1 MDLYTA
7 IVVITMALLVVNI
20 VDVYTDR
27 LADKAATIRFITV
40 CVVIGLAQ
48 MGEWIGVKTNGAELA
63 LIGPHW
69 FAKTVE
75 FCMAPVMCV
84 MAAHTYGKVR
94 KPAAAIGAIVVN
106 ALFMIVSNQY
116 GWVFYIDEMNI
127 YHRGRLYWVHVAV
140 FIVSIL
146 YCFICVML
154 DEMKYQMRPEAAL
167 LAIMLF
173 LSMGIYIQMIFP
185 DLRVDYLCVA
195 VGNALLYNHRCR
207 RFSRLDGLT
216 MLLNRTQYE
225 KDLERIKP
233 PAVIINM
240 DVDDFKQINDTR
252 GHAAGDYYLRQIA
265 EVIRTVYGR
274 HGDCY
279 RYGGDEFSLILT
291 KNLHQ
296 MEKLNGMFEAA
307 LGQLREQDPQM
318 PMVSLGY
325 ALYEGGIEA
334 LYATIEKADAMM
346 YRNKKVNDR
355 AEIVENAA
363 EF

>member
-1 MDLYTA
+1 M
-7 IVVITMALLVVNI
+7 
-20 VDVYTDR
+20 
-27 LADKAATIRFITV
+27 
-40 CVVIGLAQ
+40 
-48 MGEWIGVKTNGAELA
+48 
-63 LIGPHW
+63 
-69 FAKTVE
+69 
-75 FCMAPVMCV
+75 
-84 MAAHTYGKVR
+84 
-94 KPAAAIGAIVVN
+94 
-106 ALFMIVSNQY
+106 
-116 GWVFYIDEMNI
+116 
-127 YHRGRLYWVHVAV
+127 
-140 FIVSIL
+140 
-146 YCFICVML
+146 
-154 DEMKYQMRPEAAL
+154 
-167 LAIMLF
+167 
-173 LSMGIYIQMIFP
+173 
-185 DLRVDYLCVA
+185 
-195 VGNALLYNHRCR
+195 
-207 RFSRLDGLT
+207 DGLT

-240 DVDDFKQINDTR
+240 DVDDFKQINDTS

-318 PMVSLGY
+318 PTVSLGY

-346 YRNKKVNDR
+346 YRNKKVNGR
-355 AEIVENAA
+355 AEIVEIAA

>member
-20 VDVYTDR
+20 VDVCTDR
-27 LADKAATIRFITV
+27 LADKTATIRFITV

-48 MGEWIGVKTNGAELA
+48 MGGWIGVKMNGAEPA
-63 LIGPHW
+63 LIGLHW

-84 MAAHTYGKVR
+84 MAAHTYSKVR

-116 GWVFYIDEMNI
+116 GWVFYIDEMNV

-146 YCFICVML
+146 YCFICVMMG
-154 DEMKYQMRPEAAL
+154 EMKYQARPEAAL

-185 DLRVDYLCVA
+185 DLRVEYLCVA
-195 VGNALLYNHRCR
+195 MGNALLYNHRCR
-207 RFSRLDGLT
+207 MFSRLDGLT
-216 MLLNRTQYE
+216 MLLNRIQYE

-240 DVDDFKQINDTR
+240 DVDDFKQINDTS

-296 MEKLNGMFEAA
+296 VEKLNQRFTEEIGR
-307 LGQLREQDPQM
+307 LREEDPQM
-318 PMVSLGY
+318 PTVSLGY
-325 ALYEGGIEA
+325 ARYEGGTEA
-334 LYATIEKADAMM
+334 LRNTIEKADAMM
-346 YRNKKVNDR
+346 YRNKKDDS
-355 AEIVENAA
+355 AEIAEVAA
-363 EF
+363 EM